1 MATVTPTPADLLPTP
16 PTTAD
21 PSSFDARADATLLAQ
36 QAMVPQLNKLAADT
50 YTNAVD
56 AKASADSALASKNA
70 ATATAQSIS
79 DNAASAAQSAAAAAS
94 ATAVSAA
101 NTATQQ
107 ATSAAASAAAAQ
119 QASAAVQW
127 VSGTTYTKGNVVWSP
142 IDLQIYRRSVAGA
155 GTTDPSIDTAN
166 WVQLTGIKYPVLGIS
181 TATTAVA
188 CRAYAFMASTSL
200 TLPASPSNGDWVDF
214 ANLSGTTTCTVLGNG
229 KNVVFSDQTL
239 VIDNVNYFGRLV
251 FMAAADKWIFY

>member
-1 MATVTPTPADLLPTP
+1 MPLVTPTPADLLPTP
-16 PTTAD
+16 PTTSD

-36 QAMVPQLNKLAADT
+36 QAMVPQLNKLADDT
-50 YTNAVD
+50 YI
-56 AKASADSALASKNA
+56 NA
-70 ATATAQSIS
+70 AYAASQ
-79 DNAASAAQSAAAAAS
+79 ASAANDSSTAAA
-94 ATAVSAA
+94 
-101 NTATQQ
+101 QQ
-107 ATSAAASAAAAQ
+107 ASNAAASAAAAS

-127 VSGTTYTKGNVVWSP
+127 VSGTTYLKGNVVWSP
-142 IDLQIYRRSVAGA
+142 TDLQIYRRSVAGA
-155 GTTDPSIDTAN
+155 GTTDPALDGAN

-181 TATTAVA
+181 TATTALA

-229 KNVVFSDQTL
+229 KNVVFSDQNL

-251 FMAAADKWIFY
+251 FLAAADKWIFY